1 MRITDVELIPL
12 ALPFARP
19 YVTARGSLERRE
31 IYLVRLRTDEGIEG
45 LGEAVPLALR
55 GGADMRS
62 VFRGLLKGT
71 RRLKRADLSDFAG
84 SDPLLA
90 AVDAFIHTAAG
101 RRLPAPAKAAIEMA
115 IFDLAGKASGRP
127 VWSLL
132 GAEAADPVPCN
143 ATLVGGTPQAV
154 AEDAERWAESGFT
167 TFKLKLGTGDD
178 VAQVRAVRERLGPE
192 AKLRVDANGAWDV
205 DEALGVLRLIEPL
218 GIELVEQPVADAA
231 GMAKVTAAVS
241 TLIAA
246 DETVER
252 VKDAERAK
260 RNRACD
266 LATVKLSKVGGIG
279 EANGIAGQLPI
290 YLSSALDGPVG
301 IAAAAHAAQALP
313 FSGPAAGLA
322 HGLATQ
328 APVRG
333 RRSPPAAC
341 TLDGPLLQVPD
352 GSRPRGRAR
361 RGGAGRAPAL
371 ALGAAWTR
379 PIAIPRSRPRWS
391 TSSPAAA
398 SARR

>member
-1 MRITDVELIPL
+1 
-12 ALPFARP
+12 
-19 YVTARGSLERRE
+19 
-31 IYLVRLRTDEGIEG
+31 
-45 LGEAVPLALR
+45 
-55 GGADMRS
+55 
-62 VFRGLLKGT
+62 
-71 RRLKRADLSDFAG
+71 
-84 SDPLLA
+84 
-90 AVDAFIHTAAG
+90 
-101 RRLPAPAKAAIEMA
+101 MA

-132 GAEAADPVPCN
+132 GAEAATPCP
-143 ATLVGGTPQAV
+143 ATRPWSAVRREAV
-154 AEDAERWAESGFT
+154 ADEAERWAERGFT

-205 DEALGVLRLIEPL
+205 DEALGVLRMIEPL

-313 FSGPAAGLA
+313 FAGPADGPRARA
-322 HGLATQ
+322 RDP

-333 RRSPPAAC
+333 IDRHPG
-341 TLDGPLLQVPD
+341 LH
-352 GSRPRGRAR
+352 AR
-361 RGGAGRAPAL
+361 RTAAAAFPTGPGLGVELDEEAL
-371 ALGAAWTR
+371 AAHRL
-379 PIAIPRSRPRWS
+379 
-391 TSSPAAA
+391 
-398 SARR
+398 